1 MTVDRVQ
8 KLIAL
13 ATHNPSEHEARS
25 AALLACK
32 AIISAG
38 LVLLEPHDP
47 RLLLRAWTPP
57 AVYCPVNWK
66 HAPAAARSAWRRRVN
81 VCPASSSRLTRR
93 AARRAP
99 LMVVV
104 RKESA
109 RTCWITWRRI
119 RASLATSPSRALVRL
134 VIALRRP
141 TRASST
147 LGSVAFMHAIY
158 CKGRAMNSVGTRLA

>member
-57 AVYCPVNWK
+57 A
-66 HAPAAARSAWRRRVN
+66 APPPPPRPAPSPRRPARDDDE
-81 VCPASSSRLTRR
+81 P
-93 AARRAP
+93 
-99 LMVVV
+99 
-104 RKESA
+104 
-109 RTCWITWRRI
+109 RRI
-119 RASLATSPSRALVRL
+119 RAKFASRCVVCGERIEEAERVWW
-134 VIALRRP
+134 RP
-141 TRASST
+141 
-147 LGSVAFMHAIY
+147 
-158 CKGRAMNSVGTRLA
+158 GRGTWCLCHGEEAGL